1 MIKSNNFNLIL
12 SGGAA
17 LGYAHIGVLE
27 YLEENNLTPK
37 TLHGVS
43 MGAIVASFE
52 ALDLEFEKKQ
62 KYYQNI
68 FSSLKWIK
76 LKFDGSLIST
86 KNIENILKSIFS
98 DKKIGDLKKEL
109 FIIATDYHTGELKIF
124 NKNSDVLIVD
134 AVLASMAVP
143 GLFPPKEID
152 GRVYV
157 DGYLS
162 SNLPLLSINNDCQN
176 IIVNVTGSKSFKKL
190 STDNLENLSIF
201 LNLER
206 SIRIFIYNQTK
217 QFLSDFKKEYIMIE
231 PDVSDFKTSYFHKF
245 YEIKQRGYDEAK
257 AVLKL

>member
-43 MGAIVASFE
+43 MGAIVASVMAMDISFCDKQQLFE
-52 ALDLEFEKKQ
+52 DVFT
-62 KYYQNI
+62 
-68 FSSLKWIK
+68 SLKWIK
-76 LKFDGSLIST
+76 LKLDGSLIST
-86 KNIENILKSIFS
+86 KKIETILTTIFGN
-98 DKKIGDLKKEL
+98 KKIGELDKEL
-109 FIIATDYHTGELKIF
+109 SVVATNYHDGELTVF
-124 NKNSDVLIVD
+124 DKNSDIRVVD

-143 GLFPPKEID
+143 GLFPPREID
-152 GRVYV
+152 GKLFV

-162 SNLPLLSINNDCQN
+162 SNLPLSSINNDCQN

-190 STDNLENLSIF
+190 SSDNLENLSIF
-201 LNLER
+201 SNLER

-217 QFLSDFKKEYIMIE
+217 QFLSDFKKKYIMIE
-231 PDVSDFKTSYFHKF
+231 PDVSEFKTSYFHKF
-245 YEIKQRGYDEAK
+245 YEIKKRGYDEAR